1 MAQPDT
7 HTRPWLH
14 TATDMTVY
22 INRIILILALVHL
35 NSCSSPSQTMLE
47 KVKSLNLNS
56 VEGKITTNYSPLY
69 KDRAETVHNLLLG
82 SVNFFE
88 TSFQVS
94 RSFSIAVIDKAG
106 WSKIT
111 GIPYGMPF
119 VSGPPYVVCLPACS
133 DNPLSAMV
141 AEAIAGYGLGDTYGM
156 TDGEIADIFIS
167 LIGFHELGHIYSRE
181 YGIRFPNKWTYE
193 FAATYLAHFYL
204 EENHPKESRIWV
216 DVSRALSEELKPVYT
231 SLRDFEEKYLG
242 VGIESYAWYQ
252 AVFLLRVVEVYRAE
266 GAAFLAKMK
275 EHHWPA
281 ASAPE
286 FMKEMEDLAPG
297 FFSWSQKY
305 HLN

>member
-133 DNPLSAMV
+133 DNPLSALV
-141 AEAIAGYGLGDTYGM
+141 AEAIAGYCLGDRYGM
-156 TDGEIADIFIS
+156 TDGELVDIFIS
-167 LIGFHELGHIYSRE
+167 LIGFHELGHMYSRE

-204 EENHPKESRIWV
+204 DRNHPKESQIWV
-216 DVSRALSEELKPVYT
+216 DVSEILAKELIPQYT
-231 SLRDFEEKYLG
+231 SLKDFEEKYLG
-242 VGIESYAWYQ
+242 VGVENYAWYQ
-252 AVFLLRVVEVYRAE
+252 AVFLLRVLEVYADQ
-266 GAAFLAKMK
+266 GAVFLEKMK
-275 EHHWPA
+275 AYQWPST
-281 ASAPE
+281 SAPE
-286 FMKEMEDLAPG
+286 FLNEMEDLAPG
-297 FFSWSQKY
+297 FMIWAGDY
-305 HLN
+305 HLH